1 MATFNI
7 AFQPLTQYLN
17 PLAGDNLFLRMG
29 SLRNAAIKG
38 AVLISLILLSLSVSS
53 QIKFSAT
60 LNPSVISRNEVT
72 TIRFVL
78 ENAGDIQGITPPSF
92 KNFILISGPVQETG
106 MTNIN
111 GRVTNYLAISF
122 VFKTAKPGKFRIPG
136 AVATVSGKAYKSNT
150 VQLTVK
156 NKVSPNPNSSLVQTP
171 YRGFYPE
178 ARPANTFKD
187 YIFKT
192 GEDVAS
198 KVEKNMQLRLEVNK
212 KTCYVGEPIIAAYK
226 LYTRLKSESKL
237 TKNPSFS
244 GFSVIDLQAPDVTE
258 SGIEKLNGRDYN
270 VYTIRKA
277 QLYPLQ
283 DGSIELEVAEVENN
297 IQFIREGY
305 ANSNAG
311 QFADIFEEFANA
323 SAPPEAVIEQTV
335 FLKNKAISIVVK
347 PLPEE
352 GRPAGFKGAVGNFQI
367 ESGLEN
373 YQFPAG
379 KAGKLIVMLSGSG
392 NLQLVNP
399 LQINWPPGYESF
411 DVKASDI
418 LSLTSVPVSGK
429 KIFEYPFT
437 IDHPGNYI
445 FPSISFDY
453 FDPEKKSYK
462 TVQTNPISFSV
473 TGEIVGKALK
483 SMPDSTNYEKVAFKK
498 IFYERGWLVAIIAF
512 LFIGGLFLY
521 LRNEKTS
528 QTKKNALDRDRKDM
542 VGIIE
547 SSAINQTNPLTESEK
562 CLGDDDC
569 GQFYSVLLTEI
580 KQFLIQK
587 LDVKP
592 EDFNSKRI
600 AEKMD
605 AKGISNDTVLSLQQ
619 LLHELEWQ
627 LYTPFERNE
636 KMIDIYTRSHELL
649 QLINTY
655 DARSTNL

>member
-1 MATFNI
+1 M
-7 AFQPLTQYLN
+7 
-17 PLAGDNLFLRMG
+17 RMG
-29 SLRNAAIKG
+29 FYTKGVTSLL
-38 AVLISLILLSLSVSS
+38 VLILLFFSLMPASA

-92 KNFILISGPVQETG
+92 KSFVLISGPVQESG

-111 GRVTNYLAISF
+111 GTVTNYFAISF
-122 VFKTAKPGKFRIPG
+122 VFKTVKPGKFNIPG
-136 AVATVSGKAYKSNT
+136 AVAIVSGKTYRSNP

-156 NKVSPNPNSSLVQTP
+156 NQLSPNPNAGIAHTP
-171 YRGFYPE
+171 YGGFYPDT
-178 ARPANTFKD
+178 RPTNTFKD

-192 GEDVAS
+192 GEDVAN

-212 KTCYVGEPIIAAYK
+212 KTCYVGEPIVAAYK

-237 TKNPSFS
+237 TKNPSFN

-283 DGSIELEVAEVENN
+283 DGNIELEVAEIENN
-297 IQFIREGY
+297 IQFIREAY
-305 ANSNAG
+305 ANKNAG
-311 QFADIFEEFANA
+311 QFADIFEDFANA
-323 SAPPEAVIEQTV
+323 SVPPEAVINQTV
-335 FLKNKAISIVVK
+335 FLRNKPVSIVVK

-352 GRPAGFKGAVGNFQI
+352 GKPASFKGAVGDFQM
-367 ESGLEN
+367 ESGLEKSE
-373 YQFPAG
+373 FSAG

-399 LQINWPPGYESF
+399 PIIKWPPGYESF
-411 DVKASDI
+411 DVKTSDI

-437 IDHPGNYI
+437 IDTPGNYT
-445 FPSISFDY
+445 FPPISFDY
-453 FDPEKKSYK
+453 FDPVKKAYR
-462 TVQTNPISFSV
+462 TLQTNPISFKV
-473 TGEIVGKALK
+473 TGEIVAKTLK
-483 SMPDSTNYEKVAFKK
+483 SMPDSTDYKKVVFKK
-498 IFYERGWLVAIIAF
+498 IFYERSWLVGIIA
-512 LFIGGLFLY
+512 LVFIAGLILY
-521 LRNEKTS
+521 LRNEKIK
-528 QTKKNALDRDRKDM
+528 QNKRQAFERERRNMEA
-542 VGIIE
+542 IFE
-547 SSAINQTNPLTESEK
+547 SSAINQTNPLAESEK

-569 GQFYSVLLTEI
+569 GQFYGVLLREI
-580 KQFLIQK
+580 KQFLAHKFDIQ
-587 LDVKP
+587 P
-592 EDFNSKRI
+592 EDFNNKRI

-605 AKGISNDTVLSLQQ
+605 ARNISNETVLSLQQ

-636 KMIDIYTRSHELL
+636 KMIDLYTRSHELL
-649 QLINTY
+649 QMINTY
-655 DARSTNL
+655 DARSANL